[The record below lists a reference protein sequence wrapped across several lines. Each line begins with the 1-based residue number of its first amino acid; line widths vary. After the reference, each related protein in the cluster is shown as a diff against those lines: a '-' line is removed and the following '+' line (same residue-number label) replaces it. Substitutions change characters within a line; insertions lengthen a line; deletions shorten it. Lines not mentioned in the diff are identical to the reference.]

1 MKKAFFQTLLL
12 CKFKKK
18 VLILNPTLLKEHSS
32 VYGKYCLW
40 YWWGPRKGLI
50 RNKEHFYA
58 SKKIN
63 IVILQKWENSWQVF
77 LASLFV
83 WAKFSFWECYLNCA
97 NNAGLLDVVVHIFVM
112 VSTKSTKK
120 GALHS
125 TYYVLTLYYT
135 QFSCQGKLDF

>member
-1 MKKAFFQTLLL
+1 MWMRDKE
-12 CKFKKK
+12 
-18 VLILNPTLLKEHSS
+18 ILPFDIDE
-32 VYGKYCLW
+32 W
-40 YWWGPRKGLI
+40 EGLI
-50 RNKEHFYA
+50 VTNENFYA
-58 SKKIN
+58 SKKII

-97 NNAGLLDVVVHIFVM
+97 NNAGLLDVVVYIFVM

-125 TYYVLTLYYT
+125 TYHVRTLYT